1 VAQKLFTKTESLKT
15 KKSPKKPSS
24 RADAEIF
31 RAHRLLVAHKPL
43 TKTESLRT
51 KKSPKKPS
59 STADTEIFDGHK
71 LLLAHKPLTKTRSLG
86 PKNHPR
92 SPRLCLTLPSST
104 EIDYCWLRNS
114 WRKLHP
120 SCPKPSSTPDAE
132 IFGAHRLLQTQK
144 SLMKNVSLPT

>member
-1 VAQKLFTKTESLKT
+1 LFTKTESLQT
-15 KKSPKKPSS
+15 KKSHKKPNS

-59 STADTEIFDGHK
+59 STADNEIFDGHK

-92 SPRLCLTLPSST
+92 SPLLRLTLT
-104 EIDYCWLRNS
+104 
-114 WRKLHP
+114 
-120 SCPKPSSTPDAE
+120 SSTPID
-132 IFGAHRLLQTQK
+132 
-144 SLMKNVSLPT
+144 NY